1 MSDCMGKKL
10 LTLGITLLMLLS
22 ITYLTACN
30 PNEEGTSDFMQ
41 GTYTTDDGTGQIKLY
56 GDDEYSFNI
65 IFISRRISG
74 GYTVT
79 GSKLSLYDN
88 NYELLFSIENDKIV
102 FVAAFVDDKEE
113 DWIIQP
119 RKEFFYQELTEVDTS
134 GMVECSEF
142 HFESVRSS
150 PGTPIVLNYNNS
162 EAIFECS
169 VNSGLFYLL
178 NVVDENNIEVAP
190 GGSFWWIPSE
200 DSFNSN
206 NRIFVDVV
214 LKLDNKIIGYAVI
227 ELYSSDSTRLNFFA
241 RTIKAS
247 LFPIINGEYQTVTA
261 IQVNSIIN
269 KIKDQ
274 K

>member
-1 MSDCMGKKL
+1 MRKL
-10 LTLGITLLMLLS
+10 LALGFTILMLLS

-30 PNEEGTSDFMQ
+30 QNDEGTSNFMQ

-88 NYELLFSIENDKIV
+88 NYELVFSIEKEKIV

-113 DWIIQP
+113 EWIMQP
-119 RKEFFYQELTEVDTS
+119 RKEFFYQELTEVDTN

-142 HFESVRSS
+142 HFESARSS
-150 PGTPIVLNYNNS
+150 PGAPIVLNYNNS

-169 VNSGLFYLL
+169 VNRGLFYLQ
-178 NVVDENNIEVAP
+178 NVTDVNNIVVAP
-190 GGSFWWIPSE
+190 GGGFWWIPSE

-227 ELYSSDSTRLNFFA
+227 ELYPEDTTRLNFLA

-261 IQVNSIIN
+261 IQVNSIIS
-269 KIKDQ
+269 KIKED